1 MIRDVCILCIHI
13 RKLSESQE
21 NNTSCS
27 FEVCTIHIIPCGTK
41 LTLGVIIKI
50 YIYIVYMNV
59 HIVTIEEITL
69 YTNINL
75 FLKEMSILKKF
86 QMFIQLI

>member
-50 YIYIVYMNV
+50 YIYIYECTYRKDRRN
-59 HIVTIEEITL
+59 
-69 YTNINL
+69 NIIH
-75 FLKEMSILKKF
+75 EY
-86 QMFIQLI
+86 